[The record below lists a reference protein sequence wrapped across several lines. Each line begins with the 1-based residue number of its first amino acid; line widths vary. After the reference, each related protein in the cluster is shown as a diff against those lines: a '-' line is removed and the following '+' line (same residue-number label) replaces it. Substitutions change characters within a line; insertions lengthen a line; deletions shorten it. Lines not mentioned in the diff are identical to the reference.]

1 MNAQELLDR
10 HGDALV
16 SQTIIT
22 YPYGA
27 WPGGPAVVTETRPDP
42 NAPQIVFMVKGIGAA
57 VALAVERGSLDSNEI
72 GVFDHEE
79 VELLSDSF

>member
-1 MNAQELLDR
+1 M
-10 HGDALV
+10 
-16 SQTIIT
+16 
-22 YPYGA
+22 
-27 WPGGPAVVTETRPDP
+27 VTETRPDP